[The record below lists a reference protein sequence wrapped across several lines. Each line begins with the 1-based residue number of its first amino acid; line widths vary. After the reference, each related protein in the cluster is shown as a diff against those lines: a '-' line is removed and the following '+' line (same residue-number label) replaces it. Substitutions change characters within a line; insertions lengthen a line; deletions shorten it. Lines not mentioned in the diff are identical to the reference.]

1 MLDAFLWEPPAGPA
15 GPIQANP
22 DYESR
27 TVTASSV
34 GAFLSIA
41 MLGLKNEEM
50 SAAGEF
56 IDDSLQREA
65 SWYRADEMRLRLG
78 GDLRFYGASVG
89 AIRGTVRDAL
99 RRHAGL
105 THDDVTALSS
115 ELWSVPVY
123 ERRLAAVV
131 LLQSKVELLTNTDLT
146 RIEGF
151 VREAG
156 VPALVDPLAVD
167 VIGPLVERLDARARA
182 RADAVLDR
190 WAGEPDVWLRRAALM
205 APLRALRAGGGDWDR
220 FAGRARTTL
229 ADATEPGAGG
239 SAAVDAI
246 RLVLDEVA
254 KTRPELRLG

>member
-1 MLDAFLWEPPAGPA
+1 
-15 GPIQANP
+15 
-22 DYESR
+22 
-27 TVTASSV
+27 
-34 GAFLSIA
+34 
-41 MLGLKNEEM
+41 M

-78 GDLRFYGASVG
+78 VDLQFYGASVG
-89 AIRGTVRDAL
+89 AVRGTVRDAL
-99 RRHAGL
+99 RRHSGL
-105 THDDVTALSS
+105 THDDVTALSA

-131 LLQSKVELLTNTDLT
+131 LLQSKVEMLSNSDLT

-167 VIGPLVERLDARARA
+167 VVGPLMERLDAQARA

-190 WAGEPDVWLRRAALM
+190 WAGEPDAWLRRAALM
-205 APLRALRAGGGDWDR
+205 APLRALRAGGGDWDG
-220 FAGRARTTL
+220 FARRARTVM
-229 ADATEPGAGG
+229 AGATDTGPDG
-239 SAAVDAI
+239 SAASEVI
-246 RLVLDEVA
+246 RVVLDEVA
-254 KTRPELRLG
+254 KGRPELRLG

>member
-1 MLDAFLWEPPAGPA
+1 M
-15 GPIQANP
+15 
-22 DYESR
+22 
-27 TVTASSV
+27 TASSV

-41 MLGLKNEEM
+41 MPGRKNEEM

-78 GDLRFYGASVG
+78 GGLRFYGASVG

-99 RRHAGL
+99 RRHSGL
-105 THDDVTALSS
+105 TRDDVTALSS

-156 VPALVDPLAVD
+156 VLALVDPLAVD
-167 VIGPLVERLDARARA
+167 VIGPLMARRP
-182 RADAVLDR
+182 
-190 WAGEPDVWLRRAALM
+190 GQSPRRRCVGPM
-205 APLRALRAGGGDWDR
+205 GRG
-220 FAGRARTTL
+220 AGRLAAPRGADGTL
-229 ADATEPGAGG
+229 AGTPGRRRRLGQVRRSCAGG
-239 SAAVDAI
+239 SGRADGARSGRI
-246 RLVLDEVA
+246 SSR
-254 KTRPELRLG
+254 

>member
-1 MLDAFLWEPPAGPA
+1 MSGRRLSSGSCATERS
-15 GPIQANP
+15 
-22 DYESR
+22 ESTGSHPGR
-27 TVTASSV
+27 
-34 GAFLSIA
+34 
-41 MLGLKNEEM
+41 KNGEV

-56 IDDSLQREA
+56 IDDALQRES

-78 GDLRFYGASVG
+78 ADLQFYGASVG

-131 LLQSKVELLTNTDLT
+131 LLQSRVELLTNSDLT

-156 VPALVDPLAVD
+156 VRALVDPLAVD
-167 VIGPLVERLDARARA
+167 VIGPLMEGLDAQSRA
-182 RADAVLDR
+182 RADVVLDR
-190 WAGEPDVWLRRAALM
+190 WVGEPDVWLRRAALM
-205 APLRALRAGGGDWDR
+205 APLRALRSGGGDWDR
-220 FAGRARTTL
+220 FTRHARTIL
-229 ADATEPGAGG
+229 ADVRDSGDDG
-239 SAAVDAI
+239 SAAGEAI
-246 RLVLDEVA
+246 RVVLDEVA
-254 KTRPELRLG
+254 KSRPELRLPSGA